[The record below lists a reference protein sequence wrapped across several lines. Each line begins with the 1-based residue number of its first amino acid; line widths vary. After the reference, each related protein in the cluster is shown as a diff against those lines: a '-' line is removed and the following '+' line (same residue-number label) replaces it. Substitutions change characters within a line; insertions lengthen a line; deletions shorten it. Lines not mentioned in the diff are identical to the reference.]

1 MNREPVAVPVHQ
13 RQFPKLLTLGAGIGM
28 ILFLI
33 GLFLLHLWLSV
44 VGGTVAVP
52 GKLWFA
58 DRMVWL
64 MKR

>member
-1 MNREPVAVPVHQ
+1 
-13 RQFPKLLTLGAGIGM
+13 M

-44 VGGTVAVP
+44 AGGTVAVL

-58 DRMVWL
+58 DRMA
-64 MKR
+64 